1 MTLCSSH
8 LLLPSLIYFSLF
20 LLALKLI
27 MPYCYFYCY
36 YCYSQFMLNKYYFCK
51 KIVLSFL
58 GLSNTNMVSPSPVS
72 KCGLGLISANES
84 NPDVIESSLLH
95 LHNTKT
101 ISMPSTSPPKKK
113 DPGGIGFIDD
123 MGGGAGIDGLMS
135 CTESLGFESC
145 YERDDGAVDDRTN
158 GYKHVKLCEDE
169 IRDNNRWRI
178 RKRREGR
185 RHMKFP
191 PPLSSL
197 NQNGQ
202 PCFYLKPVRENGRL
216 ELTEVKIQ
224 RPEIL
229 RSVRQNGRLRL
240 HLVSSDVCSNI
251 NQEEEEEEE
260 ENEEINQEEQEQE
273 VLDLQEEEEEE
284 MKVEEVWKYR
294 VNGKGSRRCHEMV
307 VSHLHNDYHH
317 RQHHHMNDHHS
328 LHVWRQPC
336 VSIR

>member
-1 MTLCSSH
+1 
-8 LLLPSLIYFSLF
+8 
-20 LLALKLI
+20 
-27 MPYCYFYCY
+27 
-36 YCYSQFMLNKYYFCK
+36 
-51 KIVLSFL
+51 
-58 GLSNTNMVSPSPVS
+58 
-72 KCGLGLISANES
+72 
-84 NPDVIESSLLH
+84 
-95 LHNTKT
+95 
-101 ISMPSTSPPKKK
+101 
-113 DPGGIGFIDD
+113 
-123 MGGGAGIDGLMS
+123 
-135 CTESLGFESC
+135 
-145 YERDDGAVDDRTN
+145 
-158 GYKHVKLCEDE
+158 
-169 IRDNNRWRI
+169 
-178 RKRREGR
+178 
-185 RHMKFP
+185 MKFP

-260 ENEEINQEEQEQE
+260 ENEAINQEEQEQE
-273 VLDLQEEEEEE
+273 VLDLQEEEEEEE

-307 VSHLHNDYHH
+307 MSHLHNDYHH